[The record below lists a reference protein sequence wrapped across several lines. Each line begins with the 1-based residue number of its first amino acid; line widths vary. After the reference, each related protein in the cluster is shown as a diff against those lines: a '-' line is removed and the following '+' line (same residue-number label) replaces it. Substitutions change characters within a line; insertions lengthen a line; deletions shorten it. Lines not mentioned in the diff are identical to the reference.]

1 MTDDQAAPAADQ
13 GSRNLF
19 LRVMAALILAPAA
32 IAIAWLGVWLW
43 TTLVTLAAIGLYVE
57 WLMIVGMARE
67 TRVVTSG
74 AVALAVS
81 GLCFAAGRIDAS
93 LLALALGL
101 AAVALLA
108 PQRRS
113 WTATGFF
120 YAAAAQMASELV
132 RLDQTYG
139 FVALMLVL
147 LVVWVTDI
155 GGYFAG
161 RGIGGPK
168 LWPRVSPRKTWA
180 GAVGGFAA
188 SLVVAAGFAAF
199 GLGKTGPLLLLG
211 AVLSIASQLG
221 DLFESA
227 VKRRFG
233 VKDSS
238 HIIPGH
244 GGLMD
249 RLDGF
254 VAAVV
259 AAAIFG
265 FCGVAWM
272 ASAAVLWF
280 GEGMSAVPLR
290 NSKAAAS
297 AVRAITVLGATGS
310 IGDSTM
316 DLLRASRDR
325 YQVEALTAH
334 TNVQG
339 LAKLAK
345 EFGARF
351 AAIADPGRLGE
362 LKDALAGTGI
372 ECGAG
377 ESAVIEAAAR
387 PADWVMAAVSGAAG
401 LKPALAAVDRGAT
414 VALANKECLV
424 CAGDFFM
431 QRAAKAGAC
440 ILPAD
445 SEHNALFQALG
456 SGNREE
462 LVRVII
468 TASGGP
474 FRTWAIADIEQ
485 ATLAQALKHPNWS
498 MGQKITIDS
507 ASMMNKGLEVIEASY
522 LFALTPDEIDVLVHP
537 QSIIHGMVEFS
548 DRSVV
553 AQLGAPDMR
562 TPIAHCLGWPDRIVG
577 PATQLDLA
585 KIGQLT
591 FEAPDFDRFPALRL
605 AYDALR
611 TGRGATTVYNA
622 ANEVAVAAFIGGKI
636 KFGAIA
642 RLVEATMD
650 AWIRSGNLAPM
661 TSADDAI
668 AVDHNARNKAATLL
682 PQIALKA
689 S

>member
-1 MTDDQAAPAADQ
+1 
-13 GSRNLF
+13 
-19 LRVMAALILAPAA
+19 
-32 IAIAWLGVWLW
+32 
-43 TTLVTLAAIGLYVE
+43 
-57 WLMIVGMARE
+57 
-67 TRVVTSG
+67 
-74 AVALAVS
+74 
-81 GLCFAAGRIDAS
+81 
-93 LLALALGL
+93 
-101 AAVALLA
+101 
-108 PQRRS
+108 
-113 WTATGFF
+113 
-120 YAAAAQMASELV
+120 
-132 RLDQTYG
+132 
-139 FVALMLVL
+139 
-147 LVVWVTDI
+147 
-155 GGYFAG
+155 
-161 RGIGGPK
+161 
-168 LWPRVSPRKTWA
+168 
-180 GAVGGFAA
+180 
-188 SLVVAAGFAAF
+188 
-199 GLGKTGPLLLLG
+199 
-211 AVLSIASQLG
+211 
-221 DLFESA
+221 
-227 VKRRFG
+227 
-233 VKDSS
+233 
-238 HIIPGH
+238 
-244 GGLMD
+244 
-249 RLDGF
+249 
-254 VAAVV
+254 
-259 AAAIFG
+259 
-265 FCGVAWM
+265 M

-280 GEGMSAVPLR
+280 GENMSAVPLR
-290 NSKAAAS
+290 NSKAPAS
-297 AVRAITVLGATGS
+297 AVRAVTVLGATGS

-325 YQVEALTAH
+325 YRVEALTAN
-334 TNVQG
+334 TNVDD

-351 AAIADPGRLGE
+351 A
-362 LKDALAGTGI
+362 
-372 ECGAG
+372 
-377 ESAVIEAAAR
+377 
-387 PADWVMAAVSGAAG
+387 AAVSGAAG

-431 QRAAKAGAC
+431 LRAAKAGAC

-456 SGNREE
+456 SGNRDE

-474 FRTWAIADIEQ
+474 FRTWASADIER

-507 ASMMNKGLEVIEASY
+507 ASMMNKGLEVIEAFY

-537 QSIIHGMVEFS
+537 QSIVHGMVEFS

-577 PATQLDLA
+577 PAAKLDLA

-591 FEAPDFDRFPALRL
+591 FEAPDFGRFPGLRL

-650 AWIRSGNLAPM
+650 AWVRSGNLAPL

-668 AVDHNARNKAATLL
+668 AVDHNARKKAATLL
-682 PQIALKA
+682 PQIAAKA